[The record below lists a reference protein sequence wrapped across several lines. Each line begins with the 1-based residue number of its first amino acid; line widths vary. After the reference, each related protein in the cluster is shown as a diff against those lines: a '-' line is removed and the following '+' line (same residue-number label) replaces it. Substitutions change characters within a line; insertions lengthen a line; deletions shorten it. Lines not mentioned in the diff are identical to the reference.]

1 MSARAEV
8 FRGAMRDR
16 AFAVTLAR
24 TMVAT
29 AVSAPQFLPG
39 LGAILRAHPPDESIG
54 ALADLF
60 AKHGQAED
68 ADGLRKLANVVA
80 FHGLTWR
87 QIDGN

>member
-1 MSARAEV
+1 MSARDEV

-16 AFAVTLAR
+16 AFAATLTR

-39 LGAILRAHPPDESIG
+39 LGAVLRGSEPPVSIR
-54 ALADLF
+54 ALAGLF
-60 AKHGQAED
+60 ATHGQAED
-68 ADGLRKLANVVA
+68 ADGMRSLANVVA

-87 QIDGN
+87 EIDGN

>member
-1 MSARAEV
+1 MSARDEV

-16 AFAVTLAR
+16 AFAATLTR

-39 LGAILRAHPPDESIG
+39 LGAILRAHPPDESIRS
-54 ALADLF
+54 LADLF

-68 ADGLRKLANVVA
+68 ADGLRKLANVA
-80 FHGLTWR
+80 GFHGLTWR
-87 QIDGN
+87 EVDGN

>member
-1 MSARAEV
+1 MSARDEV

-39 LGAILRAHPPDESIG
+39 LGAVLRGSEPCTSIG

-87 QIDGN
+87 EIDGN

>member
-1 MSARAEV
+1 MTMET
-8 FRGAMRDR
+8 FREYQREA
-16 AFAVTLAR
+16 AR

-39 LGAILRAHPPDESIG
+39 LGAILRAHSPDESIR

-87 QIDGN
+87 EIDGN